1 VILDLHVENFAIIDD
16 LRLRFGPGLN
26 VLTGETGAGK
36 SIVIDAVEVALGG
49 RALTDYVRHGA
60 ERALVEITFG
70 DLSEVARQ
78 GVEAMGLGEPGDEL
92 VLSREILASGRSL
105 ARVNGRSVTAQ
116 MLKTLSSLLIDI
128 HGQHEHQSLLDP
140 QRHLDLLDG
149 FGGENIIQSRQALEA
164 RFEEA
169 SRLRLELSSLGMNER
184 ERAQRL
190 DILEYQVREIRSA
203 RLSPGE
209 EEELLSRQRVL
220 ANAERLAELCS
231 GAFALLHENDG
242 TSCQELAGR
251 AAALLGDAAR
261 LDPSLERLTA
271 GLSHVQDAIQEMAR
285 DLRDYLDRIEYDP
298 GALAQVEERLEAIA
312 RLKRKYGGT
321 IEEVLRFQEEASREI
336 ERLQGSEE
344 MARLLQDK
352 LKDAE
357 DLLFKEALSLS
368 GLRREAAMELE
379 RRVKAELL
387 ELDMPRVELAV
398 AFSQR
403 ESPGPDGLDQV
414 EFQLSA
420 NPGEPPRPLHRVAS
434 GGELSRIMLAMKAA
448 LAEADGIPT
457 LIFDEIDA
465 GIGGKAA
472 RVLGRKL
479 GALGNRRQVIC
490 VTHLAAIA
498 SWAGFHFSVRKVE
511 GNGRTVARV
520 ALLDGEARLEEIA
533 RMLGGEVSETTLKHA
548 AEMLKAASAG

>member
-60 ERALVEITFG
+60 DRAFVEIAFG
-70 DLSEVARQ
+70 DLSEATRQ

-105 ARVNGRSVTAQ
+105 ARVNGRSVTAH
-116 MLKTLSSLLIDI
+116 MLKALSSLLIDI

-140 QRHLDLLDG
+140 QRHLGLLDG
-149 FGGENIIQSRQALEA
+149 FGGPGITQSRQALEA

-169 SRLRLELSSLGMNER
+169 SRLRSELASLGMDER

-203 RLSPGE
+203 RLSPAE
-209 EEELLSRQRVL
+209 EAELLSRQRVL

-231 GAFALLHENDG
+231 GAFALLHEGDG
-242 TSCQELAGR
+242 ASCQELAGR
-251 AAALLGDAAR
+251 AAALLGEAAR
-261 LDPSLERLTA
+261 LDPSLEGMTA
-271 GLSHVQDAIQEMAR
+271 DLGQVQDRIQDMAR
-285 DLRDYLDRIEYDP
+285 GLRSYLDRIEYDP
-298 GALAQVEERLEAIA
+298 GAISQVEERLEVIA

-321 IEEVLRFQEEASREI
+321 VEEVLDFKETASRDI
-336 ERLQGSEE
+336 ERLLGSDER
-344 MARLLQDK
+344 ARLLQGR

-357 DLLFKEALSLS
+357 DLLSEEALRLS
-368 GLRREAAMELE
+368 GLRLQAALELE

-387 ELDMPRVELAV
+387 ELGMAKVQLAV
-398 AFSQR
+398 AFTQLD
-403 ESPGPDGLDQV
+403 SPGPGGVDQV
-414 EFQLSA
+414 EFVLSA

-457 LIFDEIDA
+457 LIFDEIDS
-465 GIGGKAA
+465 GIGGRAA
-472 RVLGRKL
+472 SVLGRKL
-479 GALGNRRQVIC
+479 GALGSRRQVIC

-498 SWAGFHFSVRKVE
+498 SWAERHFSVRKVE
-511 GNGRTVARV
+511 GKGRTVARV
-520 ALLDGEARLEEIA
+520 ALLDEGARLEEIA

-548 AEMLKAASAG
+548 GEMLRSATAG